1 MISTT
6 WRKPSQHLSRS
17 SQCHSCTAFLKV
29 SPWVLSPRWSSTLL
43 QVKLR
48 KRKSAYWCMYWLYC
62 LFWNISLSDI
72 NIIIKSQADKSIHFH
87 HMALQSILLYILY
100 DYILNYTEIKRSL
113 LQRLLFISI
122 IVFLF
127 LHLWCIIMKVFLH
140 FQINKALAL
149 LKYIWNIL

>member
-1 MISTT
+1 MQKEKEDC
-6 WRKPSQHLSRS
+6 RNKKKP
-17 SQCHSCTAFLKV
+17 
-29 SPWVLSPRWSSTLL
+29 L
-43 QVKLR
+43 QETSFCKCV
-48 KRKSAYWCMYWLYC
+48 
-62 LFWNISLSDI
+62 SDI

-127 LHLWCIIMKVFLH
+127 LHL
-140 FQINKALAL
+140 
-149 LKYIWNIL
+149 